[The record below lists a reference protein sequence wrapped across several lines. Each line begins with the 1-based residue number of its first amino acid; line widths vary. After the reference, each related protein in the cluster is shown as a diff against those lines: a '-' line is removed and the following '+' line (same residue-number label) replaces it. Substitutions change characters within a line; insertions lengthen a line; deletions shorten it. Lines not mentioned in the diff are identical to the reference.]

1 MLKFK
6 RSNSVKHIF
15 WTLLVA
21 SALILVETG
30 CSPAATATPIPSI
43 SLGATEISAS
53 SQVKAS
59 AVVVPTQESRMSFV
73 ISGLVEAVTVKEG
86 DRVQAGQALV
96 KLDQA
101 GQALVKLDTTE
112 LEFDIAA
119 AKAALTA
126 AELDAQIRRQRK
138 KEFDFNKFNFVYVSS
153 PGEKIQ
159 AADAKVDQMQSA
171 LEEAKASLAQG
182 TLTAPFEGT
191 IVEVDVSAG
200 EYVQPGQV
208 IIKLAKLDTLQ
219 IETTDLSELNIAA
232 VKIGQPAAVS
242 VEALGKDFPGR
253 VTAISPISDTI
264 GGDVVFKV
272 TIRLNEQPKELLWGM
287 SADVEINTE

>member
-86 DRVQAGQALV
+86 DRV
-96 KLDQA
+96 QA

>member
-59 AVVVPTQESRMSFV
+59 AVVVPTQESRLSFV

-86 DRVQAGQALV
+86 DRV
-96 KLDQA
+96 QA